1 MKKEIETKQ
10 DGKEFERFEEF
21 ARKIISVP
29 KKEIDRR
36 EREYQ
41 EQKKRKKE
49 GKAKS

>member
-10 DGKEFERFEEF
+10 DGNEFERFNDF
-21 ARKIISVP
+21 GRKLVSVP

-41 EQKKRKKE
+41 EQRKREKE
-49 GKAKS
+49 GKAKG